1 MLAAMSDFDQ
11 PSFAPPLPPAPAG
24 PPSAA
29 GPFATPGAAPY
40 AGYPPAGYPPAGYP
54 PAGYPPGFGVVP
66 VKPPRPQVKV
76 GSILLIVG
84 AAGLVLGCLLTW
96 VSIEGQSFNGFSS
109 ESISIDG
116 CENGGPALSFFAVV
130 IGGFGIAQLAARRVL
145 AVAILAVV
153 FASFALFGVLAEMGN
168 VSDAIELTELF
179 GAEASWG
186 PGVPV
191 MGLSALVGL
200 AGAIATL
207 AKRRA

>member
-40 AGYPPAGYPPAGYP
+40 AGYPPAGYPP
-54 PAGYPPGFGVVP
+54 GFGVVP

-84 AAGLVLGCLLTW
+84 AAGLVLGCLLSW

-116 CENGGPALSFFAVV
+116 GENGGPALSFFAVV

>member
-40 AGYPPAGYPPAGYP
+40 AGYP

-116 CENGGPALSFFAVV
+116 GENGGPALSFFAVV